1 MYKGWKKAN
10 ASITVKK
17 LKIEKI
23 KRTYMKLA
31 KKEKTKV
38 ASYDKR
44 NLGTPLFYFLYY
56 FFFHL
61 SIFFFVLFN
70 MLTLLFMLLHV

>member
-1 MYKGWKKAN
+1 MEEGKCIHN
-10 ASITVKK
+10 CE
-17 LKIEKI
+17 KIENRKI

-38 ASYDKR
+38 VSYDKR

-61 SIFFFVLFN
+61 SIFFFVLLN